1 MMGSYIDKKT
11 REAMANEPSM
21 QEVADTALKKADA
34 LMHDLQEINLDVYI
48 DKKGAEQHS
57 KAKVSVRQSM
67 MRDDNGKYTIPEI
80 HKDGS
85 PAYVYEIGIMHGNET
100 VALTGKDTNDCNY
113 IGVRKWDNEAP
124 NKKGTTGNMTYFR
137 EADISGAQQER
148 ISSSVRR

>member
-67 MRDDNGKYTIPEI
+67 MR
-80 HKDGS
+80 
-85 PAYVYEIGIMHGNET
+85 
-100 VALTGKDTNDCNY
+100 
-113 IGVRKWDNEAP
+113 
-124 NKKGTTGNMTYFR
+124 
-137 EADISGAQQER
+137 
-148 ISSSVRR
+148 